1 MDALLPR
8 ARSLSAVDASAERE
22 RALAFLAAMDDDAV
36 ERTAPFPGGRV
47 LVDLT
52 FPRMWD
58 ANHIRLEDPWEGSV
72 EELAEQGKRRAREL
86 GLAHCMITTADD
98 CEASRLGPPLRV
110 AGFRPER
117 HVVMAH
123 RGGAPDVGH
132 PIEDVPID
140 ATAVVRE
147 AILRESPFGDDD
159 TVEQVLDYQRSVH
172 KRIGDAWMAA
182 FHEGR
187 VGATCRRI
195 ARDGVGQI
203 EDVGTLPELRRRG
216 LASALVAA
224 GLDRLRDQGEE
235 LCLIVADDGSQA
247 AELYHRLGFEDIA
260 AVTRFRLFPLS

>member
-1 MDALLPR
+1 M
-8 ARSLSAVDASAERE
+8 
-22 RALAFLAAMDDDAV
+22 
-36 ERTAPFPGGRV
+36 

-58 ANHIRLEDPWEGSV
+58 ANHIRLEDRWEGSA
-72 EELAEQGKRRAREL
+72 EELADQGKRRAREL
-86 GLAHCMITTADD
+86 GLGHCMITTADD
-98 CEASRLGPPLRV
+98 WEASRLGPPLRV

-123 RGGAPDVGH
+123 RGSAPRVGGH
-132 PIEDVPID
+132 SVEDVPID
-140 ATAVVRE
+140 ATAAVRE

-159 TVEQVLDYQRSVH
+159 TVDQVLAYQRTVH
-172 KRIGDAWMAA
+172 RRIGDSWMAA
-182 FHEGR
+182 FDEGR

-203 EDVGTLPELRRRG
+203 EDVGTLPDLRRRG
-216 LASALVAA
+216 LASALVLA
-224 GLDRLRDQGEE
+224 GLARLRSQGEE